1 MNIIVGGKLFSG
13 VFMENPTFTPQ
24 YPAELYTKRPNS
36 TALLSPIYDSTFK
49 AIFTQE
55 TEESYLALKSF
66 LSAIFEREIAT
77 VTLKSTVPATGTRK
91 QKNMT
96 FDVCVEFEDG
106 EIADLEMQARNQDY
120 DYGVRAEI
128 QTARLLTNNAKKGK
142 KWKAPK
148 VYQISVLNFQY
159 KNDDNKELRWY
170 TLRDDLGEKLTE
182 RLNVIFIDL
191 VTIRKQAKKK
201 PFEKL
206 SSLEKW
212 GLFFSYVDHEDK
224 KDLISR
230 IVKSEKGI
238 MAAKTIVKHMSK
250 ADSNWYTQ
258 NSIWIAQRDAY
269 TIKDNAKQRIRE
281 EARAEGAKQKAEE
294 AAIELLKE
302 KVPVETISKCEK
314 LPLERVLE
322 LQKSIKGKK

>member
-1 MNIIVGGKLFSG
+1 
-13 VFMENPTFTPQ
+13 MENPVFTPQ
-24 YPAELYTKRPNS
+24 YPAELYTKRPNQ

-66 LSAIFEREIAT
+66 LSAIFERAITT

-96 FDVCVEFEDG
+96 FDVCVEFADG

-128 QTARLLTNNAKKGK
+128 QTARLLSNNAKKGK

-191 VTIRKQAKKK
+191 VTIRKKAKSK

-206 SSLEKW
+206 SPLEMW
-212 GLFFSYVDHEDK
+212 GLFLSYVDHEDK
-224 KDLISR
+224 KDLISK

-238 MAAKTIVKHMSK
+238 MAAKSIVKNMSK

-258 NSIWIAQRDAY
+258 NSIWVAQRDAY
-269 TIKDNAKQRIRE
+269 TIRDNAKQRIRE
-281 EARAEGAKQKAEE
+281 EAALQKAEE
-294 AAIELLKE
+294 VAIELLKE
-302 KVPVETISKCEK
+302 KIPAETIAKCEK

-322 LQKSIKGKK
+322 LQKGIEDKK

>member
-1 MNIIVGGKLFSG
+1 M
-13 VFMENPTFTPQ
+13 
-24 YPAELYTKRPNS
+24 
-36 TALLSPIYDSTFK
+36 
-49 AIFTQE
+49 
-55 TEESYLALKSF
+55 
-66 LSAIFEREIAT
+66 
-77 VTLKSTVPATGTRK
+77 
-91 QKNMT
+91 
-96 FDVCVEFEDG
+96 
-106 EIADLEMQARNQDY
+106 
-120 DYGVRAEI
+120 
-128 QTARLLTNNAKKGK
+128 
-142 KWKAPK
+142 
-148 VYQISVLNFQY
+148 
-159 KNDDNKELRWY
+159 RWY

-281 EARAEGAKQKAEE
+281 EARAEGAQQKAEE

-302 KVPVETISKCEK
+302 KVPVETIAKCVK
-314 LPLERVLE
+314 LPLEKVSE
-322 LQKSIKGKK
+322 LQKGIKDKK